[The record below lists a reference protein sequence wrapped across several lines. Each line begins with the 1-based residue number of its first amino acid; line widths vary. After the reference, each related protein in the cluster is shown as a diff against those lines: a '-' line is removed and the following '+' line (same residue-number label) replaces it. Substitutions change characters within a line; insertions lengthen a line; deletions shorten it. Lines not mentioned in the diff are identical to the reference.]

1 MQSTQNYSLEQK
13 EENLVSKLL
22 FTYLPYWPVFVLFL
36 ALFTGGAYLYLLF
49 STPKYEA
56 TATMIIKDERK
67 GSDDSKMMESLD
79 LISTKKIIE
88 NEVEVLQSR
97 TLINSVVRKLHL
109 YAPVYQE
116 TKFRPTSAYVTSPVL
131 VEAVNPEEVR
141 YFKKIYLQ
149 YDNKNNTVL
158 LNNKFNCAINEWI
171 NTPYGTL
178 KFIVNTKY
186 KTPAAA
192 TPYYF
197 SIIPIKNV
205 ALGISGNLKVI
216 PANKLSSVINLS
228 YKDEVPQRAED
239 VLNELL
245 ATYNNAAINE
255 KNNLAK
261 NTLSFVTD
269 RLNIVSRELDA
280 IERKVQQYKAN
291 RSAVDISTQGQI
303 FLQNVGTNDQKL
315 SDINIQLGAL
325 NQAEKFV
332 TSDDNN
338 SGILPSALGV
348 NDPSLTRLMTN
359 LYTSQL
365 EYEKLKKTVAE
376 NNPLLVS
383 ITDQIK
389 KLKPDIL
396 NNLQSQRKN
405 LEASR
410 QSLYAT
416 NGTYNSMLQ
425 SIPQKERQLLEISRE
440 QTIKSAIYSFLL
452 QKREES
458 ALSYASTVSDSKVVD
473 KAQSSSGPVS
483 PNSKIIYLAAILA
496 GLILPIGWIGAREAL
511 NRKVL
516 YRREIE
522 ELTSIPVLGEI
533 AYTKTVSSHEIE
545 AGKRTF
551 IAQEFRKIRTALPY
565 LGIGNKT
572 KKILVTSSIPGEGKS
587 FIAANLA
594 VSLSLTGKKV
604 ALIDLDLHNPSL
616 QKILKTNE
624 EFGVSDYLIG
634 DKEPKDIINPSSE
647 FENLYFIS
655 SGHLQPNPSEL
666 LENGKVNHIIS
677 YLESNFDLVIIDT
690 APVVSVTD
698 AHILSGCCDAT
709 LYIVRHQ
716 YTPKMLIERIDQNN
730 KINQLTN
737 PAIIFN
743 GVKDRGF
750 VKSNYGYGY
759 DYVYGSDQTRK
770 DKKFLN

>member
-1 MQSTQNYSLEQK
+1 MQSTQNDSLEQN
-13 EENLVSKLL
+13 EENFISKLL
-22 FTYLPYWPVFVLFL
+22 LTYLPYWPVFVVFLVLFM
-36 ALFTGGAYLYLLF
+36 GGAYVYLLF

-67 GSDDSKMMESLD
+67 GSDDSKMMESLN
-79 LISTKKIIE
+79 LVSTKKIIE

-97 TLINSVVRKLHL
+97 TLIDNVVRKLRL

-116 TKFRPTSAYVTSPVL
+116 TKFRPTAAYITSPVL
-131 VEAVNPEEVR
+131 VEAIHPDEVHG
-141 YFKKIYLQ
+141 FKKIYLQ
-149 YDNKNNTVL
+149 YDNKKNTVL
-158 LNNKFNCAINEWI
+158 LDNKFNCALNEWI

-186 KTPAAA
+186 QTPAAA
-192 TPYYF
+192 RPYYF
-197 SIIPIKNV
+197 SIIPIKRV
-205 ALGISGNLKVI
+205 ALGISGNLKVAA
-216 PANKLSSVINLS
+216 ANKLSSVINLS
-228 YKDEVPQRAED
+228 YRDEVPQRAED

-245 ATYNNAAINE
+245 TTYSNTSINE

-261 NTLSFVTD
+261 NTLAFVTD
-269 RLNIVSRELDA
+269 RLNIVSRELEA
-280 IERKVQQYKAN
+280 IERKVQKYKAA
-291 RSAVDISTQGQI
+291 SGAVDISTQGEL
-303 FLQNVGTNDQKL
+303 FLKNVSSNDQTV
-315 SDINIQLGAL
+315 SEINMQLGGL
-325 NQAEKFV
+325 DQAEKHIL
-332 TSDDNN
+332 SNDNN

-348 NDPSLTRLMTN
+348 SDPSLSRLMTN

-383 ITDQIK
+383 VTDQIN

-396 NNLQSQRKN
+396 NNLQSQRRN
-405 LEASR
+405 LEASKK
-410 QSLYAT
+410 SLYAT
-416 NGTYNSMLQ
+416 NNTYNSVLQ

-458 ALSYASTVSDSKVVD
+458 ALSYASTVSDSRVVD
-473 KAQSSSGPVS
+473 KAQSSPGPVS
-483 PNSKIIYLAAILA
+483 PNSKIIYLASIFAS
-496 GLILPIGWIGAREAL
+496 LILPIGWIGAREAL

-522 ELTSIPVLGEI
+522 QLTSIPVLGEI
-533 AYTKTVSSHEIE
+533 AYTKTGSSNEIE

-551 IAQEFRKIRTALPY
+551 IAQEFRKIRTSLPY
-565 LGIGNKT
+565 LGIGPKT

-616 QKILKTNE
+616 QKILKTNH
-624 EFGVSDYLIG
+624 EFGISNYLIG
-634 DKEPKDIINPSSE
+634 DKEPVEIINSSSE
-647 FENLYFIS
+647 FGNLYFVA
-655 SGHLQPNPSEL
+655 SGPLQPNPSEL
-666 LENGKVNHIIS
+666 LENGRINDIIS
-677 YLESNFDLVIIDT
+677 YMESNFDVVIIDT
-690 APVVSVTD
+690 APVVSVSD

-716 YTPKMLIERIDQNN
+716 YTPKMLIERIDRNN

-759 DYVYGSDQTRK
+759 DYVYGYDQTRK